1 MDHQTVIAQNWDALA
16 ATRKFGERLLREPKW
31 EPEAKSEAAQELVNN
46 EVDQN
51 GQPWGDR
58 PPRTTYAAANVMMT
72 AVLDDL
78 GSLGQLLGDPMPV
91 IGATVVAR
99 SAVEI
104 GSTVWWLMEPG
115 IGARRRVCRELVLSL
130 TSARRAKQVA
140 EVMEA
145 SQAVTEALQQES
157 RVLQRIVDLGIGQPA
172 GRYYSPVI
180 EGETTPT
187 ATAGTAEMLK
197 PVFPVKD
204 SAEQVYRVYSA
215 VTHGEIYGLMN
226 FMARGVSSDGDERLH
241 WHLDPA
247 VLDSTLQMALVAF
260 REPWRRI
267 QKVMGWGKLESDL
280 WEIKLSKIFNAS

>member
-1 MDHQTVIAQNWDALA
+1 MDHQTVIEQNWDALA
-16 ATRKFGERLLREPKW
+16 ATVKFGQRLLREPKW
-31 EPEAKSEAAQELVNN
+31 EPEAGSEAAQELVNN

-58 PPRTTYAAANVMMT
+58 PPRTAYSAANLMMT

-78 GSLGQLLGDPMPV
+78 ASLGRLLGDPMPV

-104 GSTVWWLMEPG
+104 GSKVWWLMEPG

-130 TSARRAKQVA
+130 TSARRARQVA
-140 EVMEA
+140 EVLQA
-145 SQAVTEALQQES
+145 SQPVTEALQQES
-157 RVLQRIVDLGIGQPA
+157 WVLQRIVDLGIGQPSK
-172 GRYYSPVI
+172 GYSPVI
-180 EGETTPT
+180 EGEQAPT
-187 ATAGTAEMLK
+187 ATDATAAMLK
-197 PVFPVKD
+197 LVFPAND
-204 SAEQVYRVYSA
+204 SAEPVYRVYSA